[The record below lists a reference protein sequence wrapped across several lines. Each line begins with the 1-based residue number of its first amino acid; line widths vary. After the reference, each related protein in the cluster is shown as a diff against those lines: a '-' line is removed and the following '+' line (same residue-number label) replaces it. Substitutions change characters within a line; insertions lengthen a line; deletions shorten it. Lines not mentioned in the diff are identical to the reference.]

1 MERLGIL
8 GGTFDPPHI
17 GHLWLAE
24 AACQQ
29 LRLDRV
35 LFLPAG
41 QPPHKQ
47 DHIILPARHRLEMT
61 RLAVSNNERFAV
73 DDQDVM
79 RPPPHYT
86 LTLLNLLRQ
95 RFPEALFWLLIGSDS
110 LQDLPTWYQPGEI
123 LTLARF
129 GVLPRSGIPVDW
141 VSLTQALPRVE
152 SAVDFVKAPTIE
164 LSATEMRPW
173 LKSGWSLRYLVPQAV
188 LEYIAVHGL
197 YQE

>member
-17 GHLWLAE
+17 GHLWLGE

-29 LRLDRV
+29 LKLDKV

-47 DHIILPARHRLEMT
+47 DEKVSPAKHRLEMT
-61 RLAVSNNERFAV
+61 RLAVSSNDRFIV
-73 DDQDVM
+73 DDLDVT

-86 LTLLNLLRQ
+86 LTLLVLLHQ
-95 RFPEALFWLLIGSDS
+95 RFPETLLWLLIGSDS
-110 LQDLPTWYQPGEI
+110 LQELPTWHQPGEI
-123 LTLARF
+123 MKLARF
-129 GVLPRSGIPVDW
+129 GVLPRSSVTVDW
-141 VSLTQALPRVE
+141 FSLTQKLPGVE
-152 SAVDFVKAPTIE
+152 STVDFIKAPTIE
-164 LSATEMRPW
+164 LSSTEMRLW
-173 LKSGWSLRYLVPQAV
+173 LNSGRSLRYLIPQEV
-188 LEYIAVHGL
+188 VEYIAVHGL

>member
-24 AACQQ
+24 AARQQ
-29 LRLDRV
+29 LKLDKV

-47 DHIILPARHRLEMT
+47 DDMVSPARHRLEMT
-61 RLAVSNNERFAV
+61 RLAVSGNERFAV
-73 DDQDVM
+73 GDLDVM

-86 LTLLNLLRQ
+86 LTLLELLHQ
-95 RFPEALFWLLIGSDS
+95 RFPDTLFWLLIGSDS
-110 LQDLPTWYQPGEI
+110 LRDLPTWHQPGNI
-123 LTLARF
+123 LKLARF
-129 GVLPRSGIPVDW
+129 GILPRSSVSVDW
-141 VSLTQALPRVE
+141 VSLTQILPRVE
-152 SAVDFVKAPTIE
+152 SAVDFIKAPTIE
-164 LSATEMRPW
+164 LSSTEMRQW
-173 LKSGWSLRYLVPQAV
+173 LKSGGSLRYLIPQAV